1 MNIYSKITR
10 INTYTSSTLLEK
22 CSPKGILTGYSCQ
35 GSDFFFFVPCSW
47 HVDHI
52 ISHFFTELKIYDGSL
67 VLKILQNFPKLLE
80 IKMTAT
86 CQLKRFVHVFVAVY
100 FFQVLILVNGNLSV
114 LLALGY
120 SYRTLYIFFL
130 LKDRNL
136 EEWEKWLF
144 SEEDSLAGSNDQF

>member
-1 MNIYSKITR
+1 MYRFNIAR
-10 INTYTSSTLLEK
+10 EK
-22 CSPKGILTGYSCQ
+22 FSEGN
-35 GSDFFFFVPCSW
+35 SDLFFLSRFRFFFFVPCSW

-67 VLKILQNFPKLLE
+67 VLKILQHFPKLLE

-86 CQLKRFVHVFVAVY
+86 CQLKRFVHVFVVVY

-114 LLALGY
+114 ILSLSPLALGY
-120 SYRTLYIFFL
+120 SYGTLYIFFL
-130 LKDRNL
+130 LNDRNL

>member
-1 MNIYSKITR
+1 MYRFNIAREKFSEG
-10 INTYTSSTLLEK
+10 NSDLLFL
-22 CSPKGILTGYSCQ
+22 SRLG
-35 GSDFFFFVPCSW
+35 FFFFVPCSW

-67 VLKILQNFPKLLE
+67 VLKILKHFPKLLE

-86 CQLKRFVHVFVAVY
+86 CQLKRFVHVFVVVY

-114 LLALGY
+114 ILSLSPLALGY

-130 LKDRNL
+130 LNDRNL